1 MTAVFINAILLIIA
15 FVLGYAMQPRISRKL
30 SYRKRGKA
38 TKQRAAAKR
47 ATQVAPATQTEINTR
62 NKKVV
67 DQYINGGTSIN

>member
-15 FVLGYAMQPRISRKL
+15 FVLGYAMQPKISRKL

-47 ATQVAPATQTEINTR
+47 AAQAEINTR
-62 NKKVV
+62 NKKIV